1 MSHHAG
7 DSIYT
12 VAVQR
17 NFVAHHFL
25 FGGDW
30 CSENEIHSHQYRV
43 EVRLEGRELDQ
54 HGYLVDIV
62 EIEELLDNL
71 VSKFRDRSL
80 NELPEF
86 MGLNPSI
93 EHFSRIFC
101 EEFCDGLKADNI
113 LAVTS
118 IIWEN
123 DIAWAS
129 FRRERS

>member
-1 MSHHAG
+1 MSFHLG
-7 DSIYT
+7 DSVYT
-12 VAVQR
+12 VAVKR
-17 NFVAHHFL
+17 SFVGQHFL

-30 CSENEIHSHQYRV
+30 GSENHLHPHEYRV
-43 EVRLEGRELDQ
+43 EVRLEGRELDE

-62 EIEELLDNL
+62 EIEALLDSL
-71 VSKFRDRSL
+71 VGKYSGQTL
-80 NELPEF
+80 NSLPEF
-86 MGLNPSI
+86 IGLNPSI

-101 EEFCDGLKADNI
+101 EDFCENLTAGNI
-113 LAVTS
+113 SAVVT

>member
-1 MSHHAG
+1 MSCHAG
-7 DSIYT
+7 DSVYT

-17 NFVAHHFL
+17 NFVAQHFL

-30 CSENEIHSHQYRV
+30 GSENEIHSHQYRV
-43 EVRLEGRELDQ
+43 EVRLEGRQLDQ

-62 EIEELLDNL
+62 EIENLLDKL
-71 VSKFRDRSL
+71 VGNFCDRSL

-86 MGLNPSI
+86 IGLNPSI

-101 EEFCDGLKADNI
+101 EHFCAGLKAPNI
-113 LAVTS
+113 TAVIT